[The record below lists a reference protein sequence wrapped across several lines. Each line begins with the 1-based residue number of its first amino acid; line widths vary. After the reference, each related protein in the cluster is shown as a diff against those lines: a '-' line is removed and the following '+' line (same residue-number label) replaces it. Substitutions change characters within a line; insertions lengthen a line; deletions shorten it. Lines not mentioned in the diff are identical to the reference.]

1 MWGSMSEAV
10 PTSPGQTTTRERRR
24 WRWLERATLYG
35 LAGSALIH
43 LLIVLL
49 AALIT
54 VRFSF
59 GDAGG
64 QAGNEGVE
72 FAVLNDDSLSQD
84 NSPVLQTERT
94 AVQTSLSDS
103 PMSLDLLA
111 DRAEDRSVDDLS
123 ESIAP
128 ALEPGGGGL
137 TSIDSETGSAG
148 AGSGE
153 GSSFFGLEA
162 KGRRFGYI
170 VDISGSMNSAGDNES
185 TRWELTRAELA
196 RSVRSLEPETEFHIQ
211 LFSSGSQSLFGVA
224 SWSKATPVNKRLT
237 ADALATVSPN
247 GGTEPM
253 PGFHAVF
260 ALDPRADAI
269 YFMSDGEVADGPGFA
284 AALRALNGRRPV
296 PINCV
301 LFGDAGGGDTL
312 RRVEAMMKNIAAQS
326 GGRYIRVGA
335 GGRP

>member
-1 MWGSMSEAV
+1 MADATA
-10 PTSPGQTTTRERRR
+10 TSPDLTISPGRRG
-24 WRWLERATLYG
+24 WRWFERATLYG
-35 LAGSALIH
+35 LVGSALIH

-64 QAGNEGVE
+64 GPGDAGVE
-72 FAVLNDDSLSQD
+72 FAVLNDASLSQD
-84 NSPVLQTERT
+84 NSPILQTERT

-103 PMSLDLLA
+103 VVRLDLLA

-128 ALEPGGGGL
+128 ALDPGGGGL
-137 TSIDSETGSAG
+137 TSLESETGSAG

-162 KGRRFGYI
+162 KGRRFAYI
-170 VDISGSMNSAGDNES
+170 VDISGSMNSPGNNEL

-196 RSVRSLEPETEFHIQ
+196 RSIRSLEPETEFHIQ
-211 LFSSGSQSLFGVA
+211 LFSSGSQSLFGVQA
-224 SWSKATPVNKRLT
+224 WSKSTPSNKRLT
-237 ADALATVSPN
+237 SDALGLVSPN

-253 PGFHAVF
+253 PGFDAVF
-260 ALDPRADAI
+260 GLDPRADAI
-269 YFMSDGEVADGPGFA
+269 YFMSDGEVSDGPGFA
-284 AALRALNGRRPV
+284 AALRQRNGRRPI
-296 PINCV
+296 PIHCI
-301 LFGDAGGGDTL
+301 LFGDAGGGDAL

-326 GGRYIRVGA
+326 GGRYVRVGA
-335 GGRP
+335 GGGGMP